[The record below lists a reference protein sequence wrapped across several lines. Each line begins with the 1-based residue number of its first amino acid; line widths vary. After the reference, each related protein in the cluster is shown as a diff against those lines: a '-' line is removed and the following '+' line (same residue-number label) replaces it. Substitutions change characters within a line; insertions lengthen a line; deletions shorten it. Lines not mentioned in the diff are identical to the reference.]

1 MFRGQSYT
9 AYALYLF
16 PGEIGIGRFQPYAR
30 YTTIQA
36 AQSSVREEVE
46 FGTNYIIS
54 GHNARISACY
64 QYGDIATKGLGNWA
78 PNAPGADVSAFK
90 LALQLQY

>member
-1 MFRGQSYT
+1 MYG
-9 AYALYLF
+9 LYLF

-30 YTTIQA
+30 FTAISPD
-36 AQSSVREEVE
+36 QSSAREETE

-54 GHNARISACY
+54 GHNARISAFY
-64 QYGDIATKGLGNWA
+64 QYGDLASKGLFNWSPTA
-78 PNAPGADVSAFK
+78 TGQEVSAFK